1 MPRNITIIARKPA
14 KRGRKPAISTLT
26 PEQIDKAC
34 EALELGFPQSRIA
47 GLLGIAESTMSRI
60 LKRGGEVSERLSLAK
75 AEGVKNNL
83 AVIQTHA
90 AKSWQAAAWLLER
103 CNGSEFA
110 QPSAQSGQS
119 VQINLQN
126 VLAAQA
132 HRPVEKIKRA
142 D

>member
-1 MPRNITIIARKPA
+1 MPRNITILAHKA
-14 KRGRKPAISTLT
+14 VKRGRKPALNSLT
-26 PEQIDKAC
+26 SEQIDKAC
-34 EALELGFPQSRIA
+34 DALELGFPQSRIA
-47 GLLGIAESTMSRI
+47 GLLGIAESTLSRI

-83 AVIQTHA
+83 SVIQTHA

-103 CNGSEFA
+103 CNGNEFA
-110 QPSAQSGQS
+110 QPSAHSSQM